1 VTAERRC
8 RAWLATAAVALL
20 ASCAAKAARAP
31 LPCAATPDP
40 VAAICARDG
49 QLDSLRARFRATV
62 GPIDAAKDG
71 ARIARRT
78 AEGVMLLQA
87 PRAMRVKLFT
97 LAGITVLDALWVGTE
112 DGGAVRGL
120 VRSPL
125 RGATQQFEVRAGEP
139 IADPDAAMS
148 FALWSLWQKRCAAP
162 PRPLEA
168 DPQRFT
174 LDPGSA
180 LALRREAAVGSGVVR
195 EEILVRPGP
204 SGGEAPEQTIVAT
217 FGEYDCALVPPLAR
231 DVELE
236 APEQGW
242 QARVH
247 ILEVA
252 TGEPLDPQLFAF
264 PSAPAQAAAAPFAGA
279 GG

>member
-1 VTAERRC
+1 VSAQRWR
-8 RAWLATAAVALL
+8 RAWPATAAIALL
-20 ASCAAKAARAP
+20 AGCAASSVRP
-31 LPCAATPDP
+31 PVPCAATGDP
-40 VAAICARDG
+40 LTAICARDA
-49 QLDSLRARFRATV
+49 QLDSVRARFRATV

-71 ARIARRT
+71 DRIAQRS

-97 LAGITVLDALWVGTE
+97 LAGITVLDALWVGSE

-125 RGATQQFEVRAGEP
+125 RGATEQIEVRAGEP
-139 IADPDAAMS
+139 IADPDVAMS
-148 FALWSLWQKRCAAP
+148 FALWSLWQRRCATP
-162 PRPLEA
+162 PRPLDAGPE
-168 DPQRFT
+168 RFA

-180 LALRREAAVGSGVVR
+180 RALRREATVGSGVVR
-195 EEILVRPGP
+195 EEVLVRPGP
-204 SGGEAPEQTIVAT
+204 SGSEAAEQTIVAT

-231 DVELE
+231 DVKLQ

-242 QARVH
+242 QAQVH

-264 PSAPAQAAAAPFAGA
+264 PSAPGRAAASPVGT